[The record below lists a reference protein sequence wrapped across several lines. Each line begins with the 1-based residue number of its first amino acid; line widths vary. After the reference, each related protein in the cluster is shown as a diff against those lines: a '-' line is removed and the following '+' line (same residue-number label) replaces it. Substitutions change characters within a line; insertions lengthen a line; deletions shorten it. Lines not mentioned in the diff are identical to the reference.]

1 MKRTPLLQGGIPPF
15 ESRKLRSNPLIW
27 IGACF
32 ILVFILV
39 ALMGPWIV
47 PNDPLLVRM
56 SDRLLPPS
64 AQFPLGTDHLGRCI
78 LSRIIEGT
86 RTTMSTSFLV
96 LLTVILIGVP
106 IGMLSGYWGGRL
118 DTLLM
123 RFVDGIGAIPEFL
136 LAVAVAGFLG
146 PGLLHVMLAVACVK
160 WITYARL
167 VRSIILLEKEKDYV
181 KAAVVAGSG
190 MWAILYRHLTR
201 QVMSP
206 LAVMAAFDVGR
217 FILLIS
223 MLSFLGL
230 GVQPPAPEWGAM
242 LNEGRSYFQ
251 AAPQLMI
258 YPGICILIVVFSC
271 NLISD
276 GIRDHLDVR
285 NRS

>member
-1 MKRTPLLQGGIPPF
+1 MKWTSLENLVEFHRGQSLRLSPLLWLGAGIILF
-15 ESRKLRSNPLIW
+15 FLLI
-27 IGACF
+27 
-32 ILVFILV
+32 
-39 ALMGPWIV
+39 ALIGPWIL

-64 AQFPLGTDHLGRCI
+64 AEFPLGTDHLGRCI
-78 LSRIIEGT
+78 LSRIIDGT

-96 LLTVILIGVP
+96 LTTVILIGVP
-106 IGMLSGYWGGRL
+106 IGMLSGFWGGKL

-123 RFVDGIGAIPEFL
+123 RTVDGIGAVPEFL

-167 VRSIILLEKEKDYV
+167 VRSIVLLEKEKDYV

-190 MWAILYRHLTR
+190 MWIILYRHLAR
-201 QVMSP
+201 QVASP
-206 LAVMAAFDVGR
+206 LAVMAALDVGR

-230 GVQPPAPEWGAM
+230 GVQAPAPEWGAM

-258 YPGICILIVVFSC
+258 YPGLCILMVVFSS

-276 GIRDHLDVR
+276 DIRDHLDIR
-285 NRS
+285 NR

>member
-1 MKRTPLLQGGIPPF
+1 MKLTSPQKFSETRV
-15 ESRKLRSNPLIW
+15 SRQIRFNPMMW
-27 IGACF
+27 IGVGL
-32 ILVFILV
+32 ILFFLV
-39 ALMGPWIV
+39 IALMGPWIS
-47 PNDPLLVRM
+47 PNDPLMVRM

-86 RTTMSTSFLV
+86 STTMSTSFLV
-96 LLTVILIGVP
+96 LLTVLLIGVP
-106 IGMLSGYWGGRL
+106 IGMLSGYWSGRL
-118 DTLLM
+118 DTVLM
-123 RFVDGIGAIPEFL
+123 RFVDGIGAVPEFL

-146 PGLLHVMLAVACVK
+146 PGLLHVMLSVACVK
-160 WITYARL
+160 WITYARM
-167 VRSIILLEKEKDYV
+167 VRSIVLLEKEKDYV
-181 KAAVVAGSG
+181 RAAIVAGSG
-190 MWAILYRHLTR
+190 TWTILSRHLIR
-201 QVMSP
+201 QVTSP
-206 LAVMAAFDVGR
+206 LTVMAALDIGR

-230 GVQPPAPEWGAM
+230 GVQLPAPEWGAM

-258 YPGICILIVVFSC
+258 YPGMCILIVVLSC

-285 NRS
+285 NRQ

>member
-1 MKRTPLLQGGIPPF
+1 MKRISLLQSITPY
-15 ESRKLRSNPLIW
+15 ESRHLRSNPLVW
-27 IGACF
+27 MGAGI
-32 ILVFILV
+32 ILFFILV
-39 ALMGPWIV
+39 ALIGPWIV
-47 PNDPLLVRM
+47 PNDPLLVNM

-106 IGMLSGYWGGRL
+106 LGMLSGFWGGRL

-123 RFVDGIGAIPEFL
+123 RFVDGIGAVPEFL

-160 WITYARL
+160 WITYARM

-190 MWAILYRHLTR
+190 MWTILYRHLVR

-206 LAVMAAFDVGR
+206 LAVMTALDVGR

-258 YPGICILIVVFSC
+258 YPGLCILIVVFSC

-285 NRS
+285 NR

>member
-1 MKRTPLLQGGIPPF
+1 MKWTFLEKALEFYRSQSLRLSPLLWLGASIILF
-15 ESRKLRSNPLIW
+15 FLLI
-27 IGACF
+27 
-32 ILVFILV
+32 
-39 ALMGPWIV
+39 ALFGPWIL

-64 AQFPLGTDHLGRCI
+64 AEFPLGTDHLGRCI
-78 LSRIIEGT
+78 LSRIIDGT

-96 LLTVILIGVP
+96 LTTVILIGVP
-106 IGMLSGYWGGRL
+106 IGMLSGFWGGRL
-118 DTLLM
+118 DTFLM
-123 RFVDGIGAIPEFL
+123 RTVDGIGAIPEFL

-167 VRSIILLEKEKDYV
+167 VRSIVLLEKEKDYV

-190 MWAILYRHLTR
+190 MWIILYRHLAR
-201 QVMSP
+201 QVASP
-206 LAVMAAFDVGR
+206 LAVMAALDVGR

-230 GVQPPAPEWGAM
+230 GVQAPAPEWGAM

-258 YPGICILIVVFSC
+258 YPGLCILMVVFSS

-285 NRS
+285 NR

>member
-1 MKRTPLLQGGIPPF
+1 MKWTSLENPVEFHRVQ
-15 ESRKLRSNPLIW
+15 RLRSSLLLRLGAGIILFFLLI
-27 IGACF
+27 
-32 ILVFILV
+32 
-39 ALMGPWIV
+39 ALIGPWIL
-47 PNDPLLVRM
+47 PNDPLLVGM

-64 AQFPLGTDHLGRCI
+64 AEFPLGTDHLGRCI
-78 LSRIIEGT
+78 LSRIIDGT

-96 LLTVILIGVP
+96 LTTVILIGVP
-106 IGMLSGYWGGRL
+106 IGMVSGFWGGKL
-118 DTLLM
+118 DTFLM
-123 RFVDGIGAIPEFL
+123 RTVDGIGAIPEFL

-167 VRSIILLEKEKDYV
+167 VRSIVLLEKEKDYV

-190 MWAILYRHLTR
+190 MWIILYRHLVR
-201 QVMSP
+201 QVASP
-206 LAVMAAFDVGR
+206 LAVMAALDVGR

-230 GVQPPAPEWGAM
+230 GVQAPAPEWGAM

-251 AAPQLMI
+251 SAPQLMI
-258 YPGICILIVVFSC
+258 YPGLCILMVVFSS

-276 GIRDHLDVR
+276 AIRDHLDIR
-285 NRS
+285 NR

>member
-1 MKRTPLLQGGIPPF
+1 MKRIFLLQGISPY
-15 ESRKLRSNPLIW
+15 ESRRLRSNPLVW
-27 IGACF
+27 MGAGI
-32 ILVFILV
+32 ILLFILV
-39 ALMGPWIV
+39 ALTGPWIM
-47 PNDPLLVRM
+47 PNDPLQVRM
-56 SDRLLPPS
+56 SDRLLPAN

-86 RTTMSTSFLV
+86 RTTMSTTFLV

-123 RFVDGIGAIPEFL
+123 RFIDGIGAVPEFL

-181 KAAVVAGSG
+181 RAAVVAGSG
-190 MWAILYRHLTR
+190 MWTILYRHLVR
-201 QVMSP
+201 HVLSP
-206 LAVMAAFDVGR
+206 LAVMAALEVGR

-230 GVQPPAPEWGAM
+230 GVQPPVPEWGAM

-258 YPGICILIVVFSC
+258 YPGMCILIVVFSC

-285 NRS
+285 NR